1 MLKSFTTALLYAME
15 NIRTNFF
22 HTLLSV
28 LGIIIGVSALIVIL
42 SMIDGLEK
50 YAREQISN
58 TTSVRVVE
66 VSSARTETIDGVSIK
81 KAEPAILTRDIHR
94 EMMSAITVPV
104 SSYRVSEVAR
114 EVSIGAQSAGS
125 LVYYSDS
132 GHTDKFVVNYGTHF
146 FGNDSTD
153 YEHRVAVVDT
163 TLAER
168 IGGPSFRPEEVVGS
182 RVILDGMNFEVI
194 GIVNGYSQ
202 SPELLV
208 PIAHLKGQQLL
219 DNPPFIA
226 FEATDVADVPVIK
239 ETISEWLASSP
250 FTENDF
256 RIFSQD
262 FRVSQA
268 VQGFQLFR
276 IIMGLIVGISVVVG
290 GVGVMNVLLISV
302 TQRTREIGI
311 RKAVGSRK
319 RDIYIQFL
327 SESMV
332 ISLFGT
338 VIGILF
344 GILVSL
350 AVVPI
355 VHRIVELSFSP
366 AFSLLTIGLITV
378 ISLSIGILFGTFPAW
393 KASQLNPIDALRRE

>member
-1 MLKSFTTALLYAME
+1 MLKSFQSALLYALE

-58 TTSVRVVE
+58 TTSVKVVE
-66 VSSARTETIDGVSIK
+66 VSSATSETIDGVSIK
-81 KAEPAILTRDIHR
+81 KADPAILTRSIHR
-94 EMMSAITVPV
+94 ELISNITVPV
-104 SSYRVSEVAR
+104 SSFRVSEVAR
-114 EVSIGAQSAGS
+114 EIIIGKQTTGS

-132 GHTDKFVVNYGTHF
+132 GNTDKFIVNYGTHF
-146 FGNDSTD
+146 FGKDSTD
-153 YEHRVAVVDT
+153 FERRVAVVDT
-163 TLAER
+163 TLAAR
-168 IGGPSFRPEEVVGS
+168 IGGPSYQPEEIVGS
-182 RVILDGMNFEVI
+182 GLTLDGVNFEVI
-194 GIVNGYSQ
+194 GIVDGYSP
-202 SPELLV
+202 SPELVV
-208 PIAHLKGQQLL
+208 PIDHLKGELLL

-226 FEATDVADVPVIK
+226 LEATDVADVPVIK
-239 ETISEWLASSP
+239 ESITEWLASSP
-250 FTENDF
+250 YTDNDF

-262 FRVSQA
+262 FRVSQTM
-268 VQGFQLFR
+268 QGFQLFR

-302 TQRTREIGI
+302 TQRTKEIGV

-338 VIGILF
+338 VVGILF

-355 VHRIVELSFSP
+355 VHRIVEVSFSP

-378 ISLSIGILFGTFPAW
+378 ISMFIGILFGTFPAW